1 MLQLV
6 GGLKAKVYLDKTDD
20 LSFKNL
26 CKKFWLRLKSS
37 IAKSESQ
44 IYLYDIEAHLAHQK
58 HSSITSLKG
67 KGFNH
72 RFSSRGN
79 KFTAGNNAA

>member
-26 CKKFWLRLKSS
+26 CKKFWLRLKNS

-44 IYLYDIEAHLAHQK
+44 IYLYDVEA
-58 HSSITSLKG
+58 SSTPKTFLDHEFK
-67 KGFNH
+67 
-72 RFSSRGN
+72 R
-79 KFTAGNNAA
+79 